1 MKVVIDGNIGAGK
14 TTQLTFL
21 EKLGVKVF
29 KEPIEE
35 WPLDEFYANPKKGI
49 FPLQMAVLR
58 TLQPS
63 GPGVYERSLL
73 SSRWVFWEWAK
84 RKKLVEH
91 EKTYEYFYDK
101 HSWFPDL
108 YIYLAKSP
116 DECYLHMSSRKQTG
130 DSKVSLNYLRELDG
144 LYKELLMNVP
154 CKVYV
159 VDASRNPEEIHS
171 EILNIINNNEHSKML
186 FRDSPREEVQELVES
201 RGKMRHAPCPNM
213 CRVS

>member
-21 EKLGVKVF
+21 EKLGAKVF

-101 HSWFPDL
+101 HSWSPDL

-116 DECYLHMSSRKQTG
+116 EECYLHISGRKQTG
-130 DSKVSLNYLRELDG
+130 DSKVSLNYLRELDV

-159 VDASRNPEEIHS
+159 VDATRKPEEIHS
-171 EILNIINNNEHSKML
+171 EILNILNNNEQSEML
-186 FRDSPREEVQELVES
+186 FCDSPREEVQKSGES